1 MKKEQKAF
9 HKSCRQQLVKNIGK
23 DSVAVVFSNSVRN
36 KSFDSSYKFKQN
48 NNFYY
53 LTGFDEPNSIL
64 VLAPAGISV
73 KDSSTGK
80 KSIIK
85 ELLFVQKRDPD
96 LEKWEG
102 KRLGSENVKNELGIE
117 MGMSNSAFNNIV
129 NSGLAFSFNNIYMN
143 IIDLYDNAGDMKA
156 ITNPFVNSLRVMS
169 SWAQISDINT
179 ILGAMRKVKTP
190 FEVKLMQRA
199 ADITA
204 YSLNEVLRNLKPGM
218 YEYNVQAILEGNYVS
233 AGASDNAFDTIVASG
248 ENACTLHYISNREKI
263 KDGSLVLIDTGAEY
277 ENYAADITRTFPANG
292 KFTKEQRLIYDI
304 VLKGNKAGIKMCK
317 QGTPLS
323 KIDRQVKKVMADE
336 LVKHKVI
343 KDTDYIKRVCYHGI
357 AHDLGLD
364 THDAVPFKKV
374 GKLDFD
380 VLKPGNVTTVEP
392 GLYFPPGTE
401 GFDKKYTGIGI
412 RIEDDVLVT
421 SKGNRVLTNGIT
433 KEADEIQKIMASN

>member
-9 HKSCRQQLVKNIGK
+9 HKSRRQQLVKKIGK

-64 VLAPAGISV
+64 VLAPAGIPV

-80 KSIIK
+80 KSIVK

-96 LEKWEG
+96 LEKWDG
-102 KRLGSENVKNELGIE
+102 KRLGSENVKKELGIE
-117 MGMSNSAFNNIV
+117 LGMNNSSFNDIV
-129 NSGLAFSFNNIYMN
+129 NSGLAFSFNNVYMN
-143 IIDLYDNAGDMKA
+143 IIDLYDNTGDMKA
-156 ITNPFVNSLRVMS
+156 ITDSFVNSLRVMS
-169 SWAQISDINT
+169 SWAQISDISI
-179 ILGAMRKVKTP
+179 ILGAMRKVKAP
-190 FEVKLMQRA
+190 FEIDLIQRA

-204 YSLNEVLRNLKPGM
+204 HSLNQVLKQLKPGM
-218 YEYNVQAILEGNYVS
+218 YEYNVQAILESNYIDKGS
-233 AGASDNAFDTIVASG
+233 SDNAFDAIVASG

-263 KDGSLVLIDTGAEY
+263 KDGTLVLIDTGAEF
-277 ENYAADITRTFPANG
+277 ENYCADITRTFPANG

-304 VLKGNKAGIKMCK
+304 VLLGNKAGIKMCK
-317 QGTPLS
+317 SGTKYS
-323 KIDRQVKKVMADE
+323 KIDKEVKKVMAEE
-336 LVKHKVI
+336 LVKHKII
-343 KDTDYIKRVCYHGI
+343 KDTDHIKRVCYHGI
-357 AHDLGLD
+357 GHDLGLD

-374 GKLDFD
+374 GRLDFD

-421 SKGNRVLTNGIT
+421 SKGNRVLTDGIT
-433 KEADEIQKIMASN
+433 KEADEIEKIMASN